1 MSVGQSECPEEVK
14 NCPKNQFW
22 QSNTMNGWKI
32 SIEFEKIEIV
42 VRNDV

>member
-14 NCPKNQFW
+14 NCPKK
-22 QSNTMNGWKI
+22 SVPT
-32 SIEFEKIEIV
+32 IEHDERLKNFNRILKIEIV